1 MPRRARFVLPGTPH
15 HVTQRGNHRQNVFFS
30 DQDRSR
36 YLELIREHSLRHELR
51 ILAWCL
57 MTNHIH
63 LIVVPGH
70 AKSLALALR
79 EAHSRYS
86 LEMNHAQGWDGH
98 LWQNRFFS
106 CALEEDHFLTAMRYV
121 EQNPVRAGLVAHA
134 SDWRWSS
141 ARAHGSP
148 GVQDGVL
155 DWEWERWTQ
164 DAGWRCW
171 RHEDW
176 RASLT
181 MEQREEQLEQIRRA
195 TRLGEPLGSEAFVRR
210 LEKLADRRLR
220 VWKPGRPKTE
230 KSAALDGQM
239 SLYGDL

>member
-15 HVTQRGNHRQNVFFS
+15 HITQRGNRRQNVFFS
-30 DQDRSR
+30 NQDRSR
-36 YLELIREHSLRHELR
+36 YLELVRQHSLRHNLR

-70 AKSLALALR
+70 ANSMGLALR

-86 LEMNHAQGWDGH
+86 LEVNQAQGWDGH

-106 CALEEDHFLTAMRYV
+106 CALADENFLTAVRYV

-134 SDWRWSS
+134 SDWPWSS
-141 ARAHGSP
+141 ARAHGSA
-148 GVQDGVL
+148 GAQDNVL
-155 DWEWERWTQ
+155 DWEWQRWMQ
-164 DAGWRCW
+164 DARGGCW
-171 RHEDW
+171 SHEDW
-176 RASLT
+176 LARLAT
-181 MEQREEQLEQIRRA
+181 EQREEQLEQIRRA
-195 TRLGEPLGSEAFVRR
+195 TRLGEPLGSEAFVDRM
-210 LEKLADRRLR
+210 EKLAGRRLR

-230 KSAALDGQM
+230 NRKA
-239 SLYGDL
+239 